1 MVEKKEID
9 WNDPLLDN
17 QYFEEETEDIDLI
30 DDSIDG
36 IQEEEKPF
44 DADKIRV
51 DAKPFSVR
59 QMQDMIKEG
68 QLNLTPG
75 FQRRKVWK
83 ERKRKSLLIE
93 SLMLRIPLPVFYVYE
108 DEYSV
113 WHVVDGLQRMS
124 TINDYLNGEFKL
136 NGLQY
141 LKHSN
146 GKLFSE
152 LDPKYKTRI
161 TTTTL
166 TANVIDSRTPPQ
178 VKYDIFRRINT
189 GGVPL
194 NAQEIRNSASK
205 PKMRKFLSDLVAS
218 EEFQRVTNGK
228 ISDLRMEAQE
238 LVIRF
243 IAFYDAFDP
252 ESNKVK
258 YKKSMETFIDEAF
271 EKLNNSTEDQLKK
284 YKNAFITAM
293 KNAEKMFGKYA
304 FRRLDLD
311 DLLNPESR
319 LKPHNKS
326 LFTCKAVVLAHYPY
340 EEVSK
345 IDWQH
350 KAVYTLAETI
360 KKDAEFNESFT
371 KGTGDPSRINVQFH
385 TMSQIVRRLVNAQES

>member
-1 MVEKKEID
+1 MIKKKEID
-9 WNDPLLDN
+9 W
-17 QYFEEETEDIDLI
+17 
-30 DDSIDG
+30 DDRSIDSHDFEVEKEDFYSED
-36 IQEEEKPF
+36 QNNEDEEKPF

-59 QMQDMIKEG
+59 QMQDMIKDK
-68 QLNLTPG
+68 QLNLAPG

-108 DEYSV
+108 DEYSI

-124 TINDYLNGEFKL
+124 TIDDYLNGKFKL

-152 LDPKYKTRI
+152 LDSKYKTRI

-166 TANVIDSRTPPQ
+166 TANVIDSRTPLQ

-194 NAQEIRNSASK
+194 NAQEIRNSTAK
-205 PKMRKFLSDLVAS
+205 PKTRKFLKDMVRS
-218 EEFQRVTNGK
+218 EEFQNVTDGK
-228 ISDLRMEAQE
+228 INDLRMEAQE

-243 IAFYDAFDP
+243 IAFFDAFDP
-252 ESNKVK
+252 KTEKVK

-271 EKLNNSTEDQLKK
+271 DKINNASDEQLKK
-284 YKNAFITAM
+284 YKYLFINAM
-293 KNAEKMFGKYA
+293 KNADKMFGKYA
-304 FRRLDLD
+304 FRRLDLAD
-311 DLLNPESR
+311 ISNSESR
-319 LKPHNKS
+319 LKPYNKS
-326 LFTCKAVVLAHYPY
+326 LFTCESVILAHYSNK
-340 EEVSK
+340 EVEK
-345 IDWQH
+345 IDWGTT
-350 KAVYTLAETI
+350 AIEELANNLS
-360 KKDAEFNESFT
+360 KNVEFNEALT
-371 KGTGDPSRINVQFH
+371 KGTADPSRINIQFII
-385 TMSQIVRRLVNAQES
+385 MSKIIRRLMNDC